1 MFQAG
6 LSGASVGSETAAE
19 LQYLVQAADEE
30 RLCDSCLKPP
40 ATSDALFL
48 Q

>member
-30 RLCDSCLKPP
+30 RLSDSCLKPP